1 MDGNEGRGR
10 KRKGRKTPRT
20 LCSIA
25 TARRDGRGERKE
37 KRENGAERSNGSFG
51 IA

>member
-25 TARRDGRGERKE
+25 SARRNGRGGE